1 MTWCPNSAEISHGIL
16 KPGMPAHR
24 KVVEAFRSFP
34 GVVTAGG
41 DIDRAELRKLVF
53 SGDFGVLGLMGGQNF
68 ESSVEARS
76 RKQS

>member
-53 SGDFGVLGLMGGQNF
+53 
-68 ESSVEARS
+68 
-76 RKQS
+76 

>member
-1 MTWCPNSAEISHGIL
+1 
-16 KPGMPAHR
+16 MPAHR

-53 SGDFGVLGLMGGQNF
+53 SGDFGVLGLMGRAELREF
-68 ESSVEARS
+68 S
-76 RKQS
+76 RGTVAKAILI